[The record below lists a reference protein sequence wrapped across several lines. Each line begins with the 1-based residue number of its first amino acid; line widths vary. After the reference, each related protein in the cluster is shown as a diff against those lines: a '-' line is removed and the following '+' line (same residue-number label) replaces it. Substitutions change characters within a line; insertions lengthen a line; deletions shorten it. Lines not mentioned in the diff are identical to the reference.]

1 MRQGDAESNPSSPE
15 NSPTVRRLDALAR
28 GEFAAADMLY
38 RHVERRIL
46 AAVTAEMGRDL
57 MARIS
62 PEDLK
67 QEVLRRSL
75 PRIHE
80 FGPHQRNELW
90 AWFHTLAKAVVI
102 DEARKIHAR
111 KRAVQREVRM
121 NQGEVQIDMAAGGS
135 TVSRRVLRRELSA
148 KIDAAMLQLSPS
160 DREIL
165 DIQFRR
171 RVRMTAH
178 DLARELG
185 CTPEAASMRLSRAS
199 ARLRE
204 ILREQG
210 VIE

>member
-1 MRQGDAESNPSSPE
+1 MCHGDAASTPFDAQ

-28 GEFAAADMLY
+28 GELAAADLLY
-38 RHVERRIL
+38 RHVEKRIL
-46 AAVTAEMGRDL
+46 AAVTAEMGREL

-75 PRIHE
+75 PRIRE

-121 NQGEVQIDMAAGGS
+121 NQGEVQIDVAAGGT
-135 TVSRRVLRRELSA
+135 TVSRRATRSELSA
-148 KIDAAMLQLSPS
+148 KIEAAILRLSPD
-160 DREIL
+160 DREVL
-165 DIQFRR
+165 DMQFRR
-171 RVRMTAH
+171 RIRMTAN
-178 DLARELG
+178 DIARELG
-185 CTPEAASMRLSRAS
+185 CTPEAASMRASRAA

-210 VIE
+210 VLD